1 MLEEKNL
8 REHQEGSKITV
19 YKHDHIT
26 MNLQTQSGSCSQSHH
41 VTTKPKGNPSPV
53 APPVPQCRSLLCAV
67 LPREELGH
75 PAGLLRPPQRLPAV
89 GPRRLD
95 PGEDRPPGAARRRAA
110 AARGAG
116 PAGGGAA
123 GGAHPQAL
131 QLIWHPDKVDG
142 GRVADAVF

>member
-1 MLEEKNL
+1 
-8 REHQEGSKITV
+8 
-19 YKHDHIT
+19 
-26 MNLQTQSGSCSQSHH
+26 MNLQTQSQS
-41 VTTKPKGNPSPV
+41 V
-53 APPVPQCRSLLCAV
+53 PPGVFLCVCACVRAV
-67 LPREELGH
+67 FPREELGH

-89 GPRRLD
+89 GPGRLD

-116 PAGGGAA
+116 PPGGEAA

-131 QLIWHPDKVDG
+131 QLRQSETADKVDG